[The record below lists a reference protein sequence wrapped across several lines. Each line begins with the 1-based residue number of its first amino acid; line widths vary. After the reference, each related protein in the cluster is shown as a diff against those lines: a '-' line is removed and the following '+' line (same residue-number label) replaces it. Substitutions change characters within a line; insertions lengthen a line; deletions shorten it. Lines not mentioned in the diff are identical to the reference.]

1 MGLIQ
6 PGAFYE
12 GVAVRG
18 GRLGCELLGGLC
30 ARVSH
35 PSRHQTNQCFSCSG
49 LSGGGC
55 AKILPGS

>member
-12 GVAVRG
+12 GVAVSG
-18 GRLGCELLGGLC
+18 GRLGFELLGGLC
-30 ARVSH
+30 ARVIH
-35 PSRHQTNQCFSCSG
+35 PSRHQTNQCFSCLG
-49 LSGGGC
+49 LLCGGC